1 MAFHHVC
8 RMKKFLLSLSIIL
21 CYVLSAAS
29 QNMDVDKVVLIFKTH
44 LDIGYTDFSFNVE
57 KKYLEKFI
65 PKAIETAQLLRE
77 QGGEERYV
85 WTVGAWLIDSYLKHS
100 SSEDCTMLEDA
111 IRRGDIHWNAFPY
124 TIESEAADRTLLSS
138 MLELSADLD
147 RRFGTHTVAA
157 KMTDV
162 PGHTRGIV
170 PVLADKGI
178 KMLHIG
184 VNGCST
190 VPEVPTFFRWL
201 DEESGKEAIMFY
213 DSQYGGGNILPDGRT
228 AVEISFTGD
237 NEGPHT
243 IEAVKKIYAGL
254 HEKYPNAKIVAGSLN
269 DVAEAI
275 EKCRDKLPVLTSEIG
290 DTWIYGYASSPM
302 KMARFR
308 ALSRLYA
315 SWIRNGQMK
324 ESVDFAVKLG
334 LVTEHTWGTR
344 GAEVGHFGIYDMD
357 TFNASRSI
365 PSFRYAEMTWKEQ
378 EAYVD
383 QAVDMLPESLKG
395 LACRELDEIS
405 NVSAKEFGPSPSALK
420 KADPQGRIL
429 WHGYMLGGIS
439 YQSYSKEDYKTFQKE
454 YVRVYNQGFD
464 KVGLENFP
472 CESHVVDAVPV
483 KAGKTGNN
491 IIYEMSF
498 PETEGIDSRVYP
510 GKVQIEYG
518 RTGDGL
524 DMTVTVLD
532 KPAVRLPE
540 ALWVSFRFDDIK
552 GIVAEKCGSEVN
564 ILDVVPGGNRRM
576 HGIDGYVDVITDKGT
591 IRITS
596 LDAPIFTVGERNGI
610 GYSRDFPKLSEGVH
624 FCLFNNLWSTNFN
637 LWWEGSI
644 RFRFHLEMKEV

>member
-1 MAFHHVC
+1 M
-8 RMKKFLLSLSIIL
+8 IL
-21 CYVLSAAS
+21 GVIFCSAMSAAS
-29 QNMDVDKVVLIFKTH
+29 QNADVDKVLLIFKTH

-65 PKAIETAQLLRE
+65 PKAIETAQSLRE
-77 QGGEERYV
+77 EGGEVRYV

-100 SSEDCTMLEDA
+100 TPEERAVLEDA
-111 IRRGDIHWNAFPY
+111 IRKGDIHWNAFPY
-124 TIESEAADRTLLSS
+124 TIESEAADKTLLNG
-138 MLELSADLD
+138 MLELSAELD

-190 VPEVPTFFRWL
+190 VPEVPVFFRWL
-201 DEESGKEAIMFY
+201 DEASGKEVIMFY
-213 DSQYGGGNILPDGRT
+213 DSQYGGGNVLPDGRT
-228 AVEISFTGD
+228 AVEICFTGD

-243 IEAVKKIYAGL
+243 IDAVKKIYAGL
-254 HEKYPNAKIVAGSLN
+254 HGKYPNAEIVAGSLN
-269 DVAEAI
+269 DVAETL
-275 EKCRDKLPVLTSEIG
+275 ENCRDRLPVLTSGIG

-308 ALSRLYA
+308 ALSRLYS
-315 SWIRNGQMK
+315 SWVRDGRMK

-334 LVTEHTWGTR
+334 LVTEHTWGSR
-344 GAEVGHFGIYDMD
+344 GAEVGHFDIYDMD
-357 TFNASRSI
+357 SFNVSRSL

-383 QAVDMLPESLKG
+383 QAVDMLPEPMRCI
-395 LACRELDEIS
+395 ARRELDAVS
-405 NVSAKEFGPSPSALK
+405 NVSAREFAASPSALK
-420 KADPQGRIL
+420 KADPHGRVL
-429 WHGYMLGGIS
+429 WHGYMLGGVS

-454 YVRVYNQGFD
+454 YVRAYNQGFD

-472 CESHVVDAVPV
+472 NESHVVDAVPV
-483 KAGKTGNN
+483 KAGKTGGKL
-491 IIYEMSF
+491 IYEMVF
-498 PETEGIDSRVYP
+498 PDTEGVDSRVYP
-510 GKVQIEYG
+510 DKVQIEYDKDG
-518 RTGDGL
+518 NGL
-524 DMTVTVLD
+524 DMTVTILD

-552 GIVAEKCGSEVN
+552 GIVAEKCGSRVN
-564 ILDVVPGGNRRM
+564 VLDVVPGGNRRM
-576 HGIDGYVDVITDKGT
+576 HGIDGYVDIITDKGT

-610 GYSRDFPKLSEGVH
+610 GYSRECPDLSDGVH

-644 RFRFHLEMKEV
+644 RYRFHIEGLD